1 MGNFVFLS
9 IGEVPHLISGQ
20 TVVIASLL
28 YFLTSLDISRL
39 TLDKGSKPNQTAMLS
54 SSDDEAQKT
63 KMLSSDD
70 DDEGGNATKKL
81 GLFFFL

>member
-1 MGNFVFLS
+1 M
-9 IGEVPHLISGQ
+9 IPDQ

-28 YFLTSLDISRL
+28 DFLTSLNKTRL

-70 DDEGGNATKKL
+70 DDEGGNSTKKL
-81 GLFFFL
+81 G

>member
-1 MGNFVFLS
+1 M
-9 IGEVPHLISGQ
+9 ISDQ

-28 YFLTSLDISRL
+28 DFLTSLNI

-81 GLFFFL
+81 GLYFLLEILRRDNLA